1 MPICFF
7 CNKLAGTADLHQ
19 AATKD
24 IDKNVRR
31 CATELRDTEL
41 LAKLSAGDMVA
52 IDAKYQR
59 NCLRALYN
67 KIRPAA
73 LKDEDADCLH
83 GIAFAELVVFMED
96 IHADEDNAPVF
107 YMWQMLC
114 RRE

>member
-1 MPICFF
+1 MTSRAEQ
-7 CNKLAGTADLHQ
+7 NQLQDNNL
-19 AATKD
+19 
-24 IDKNVRR
+24 V
-31 CATELRDTEL
+31 
-41 LAKLSAGDMVA
+41 
-52 IDAKYQR
+52 QR

-96 IHADEDNAPVF
+96 MHADEDNAPVF